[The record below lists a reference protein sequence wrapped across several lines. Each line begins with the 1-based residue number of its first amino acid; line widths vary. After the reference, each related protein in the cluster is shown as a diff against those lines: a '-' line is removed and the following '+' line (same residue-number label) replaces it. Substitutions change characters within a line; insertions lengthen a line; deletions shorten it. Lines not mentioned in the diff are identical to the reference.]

1 MVEEKRDGEIQLNCT
16 NMEADYK
23 KTTKDIYIYE
33 LRNQENRKKKK
44 KLY

>member
-23 KTTKDIYIYE
+23 KTTKDI
-33 LRNQENRKKKK
+33 KGKVD
-44 KLY
+44 